1 MGRFGRGRFGMG
13 RFEMERFG
21 GLGSRRGATHLG
33 FLDVLT
39 AIILLG
45 ILLFAATMQFKIYK
59 QPVAAPARSGIAPA
73 STPAS

>member
-1 MGRFGRGRFGMG
+1 MGKFGRGRFGMG

-21 GLGSRRGATHLG
+21 ESGFSRGATHLG

-45 ILLFAATMQFKIYK
+45 ILLFAATMQFKVYK
-59 QPVAAPARSGIAPA
+59 QPVAAPTRTAIAPA